1 MVRKRVWKTMSFL
14 GLVPRHMTACDE
26 ARASSALCTVDCEDL
41 ALLRQKAEVVTC
53 ELLSHDSVR
62 TSLLSCDKAH
72 VLQLPLFA
80 SVIRG
85 GTT

>member
-1 MVRKRVWKTMSFL
+1 M
-14 GLVPRHMTACDE
+14 LVQ
-26 ARASSALCTVDCEDL
+26 LNDCEVL
-41 ALLRQKAEVVTC
+41 ALLRQKVEVEAC
-53 ELLSHDSVR
+53 ELLSCDSVR